1 VPAVQQRARVLAAAR
16 QVFARVGLRA
26 ATIEEVAHR
35 AGVTRQAVYELFG
48 DKNALFHAV
57 IIGLMDELDAE
68 FGVPPERTAEMDDAS
83 WARTCFERALRYLH
97 EHPDT
102 GQLVREAVYSRDP
115 MLAQIRVRITEVY
128 AEALRRWFAKQ
139 GIELGRSA
147 DAVVAM
153 GVGMAEALSSMRWPG
168 ERPDLRTQVELLTEF
183 TVAGVFA
190 VTEQAPELLSRLR

>member
-1 VPAVQQRARVLAAAR
+1 M
-16 QVFARVGLRA
+16 FARAGLRA

-57 IIGLMDELDAE
+57 IVGLMDELDAE
-68 FGVPPERTAEMDDAS
+68 FGMPPDRTAEMDDVS
-83 WARTCFERALRYLH
+83 WARACFERALRYLD
-97 EHPDT
+97 EHPDA
-102 GQLVREAVYSRDP
+102 GQLVREAMYSRDP
-115 MLAQIRVRITEVY
+115 MLTRIRVRITEVY
-128 AEALRRWFAKQ
+128 ADALRRWFAKQ
-139 GIELGRSA
+139 GIELGQSA

-168 ERPDLRTQVELLTEF
+168 ERPDLRTQVDLLTEF

-190 VTEQAPELLSRLR
+190 ITEQAPGLLSRLR